1 MLNKKVFVDKARYKT
16 MLCYDWP
23 MSMQEKLTTDPNAT
37 NIWVVSLNQVNFHSL
52 EGLLMQRPDCD
63 RLIAFLPTGWSF
75 PAASAKKATT
85 TLNTSAQIKIPTLTP
100 RVKGKSKI
108 YSVAYS
114 EHSSFTE
121 LVEFITTFRP
131 LTVIP
136 TVNCKEDQVKQQLSY
151 LRDASGVYQ

>member
-1 MLNKKVFVDKARYKT
+1 MMLNKKVFVDKTRYKS

-37 NIWVVSLNQVNFHSL
+37 NIWVVSLNQVNFHNL
-52 EGLLMQRPDCD
+52 EDLLARRPDCD
-63 RLIAFLPTGWSF
+63 RVIAFQPTGWSF
-75 PAASAKKATT
+75 PAASTKKAT
-85 TLNTSAQIKIPTLTP
+85 LNTNLEITIPTLIP

-108 YSVAYS
+108 FSVAYS

-121 LVEFITTFRP
+121 LIEFIKTFRP
-131 LTVIP
+131 LVVIP

-151 LRDASGVYQ
+151 LRDISGVYQ